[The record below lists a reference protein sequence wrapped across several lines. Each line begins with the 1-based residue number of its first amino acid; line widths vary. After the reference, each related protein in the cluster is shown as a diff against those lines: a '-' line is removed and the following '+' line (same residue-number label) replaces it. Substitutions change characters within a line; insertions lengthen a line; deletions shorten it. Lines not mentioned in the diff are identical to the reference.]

1 MYTREILLFS
11 MRRTDNRDTQKPNDL
26 ISLASCTYVHVLCI
40 FLCIWSA
47 KMAQCIEILYVKQVV
62 LAFSR
67 MCLGVAQTW
76 DRPGKSLTP
85 TTMQQ
90 LHRSTINANFNR
102 SLRKNAIIQ
111 TLTKSFSCLKSRLF
125 RADVDWTRRCLV
137 QKGKRKTE
145 ISVCHQCFISKWLK
159 MPTGLKSRDGG
170 WSGTPK

>member
-1 MYTREILLFS
+1 MYT
-11 MRRTDNRDTQKPNDL
+11 
-26 ISLASCTYVHVLCI
+26 LCI
-40 FLCIWSA
+40 FLCTWSA

-62 LAFSR
+62 LEISR

-111 TLTKSFSCLKSRLF
+111 TLTMSFSCLKSRLF
-125 RADVDWTRRCLV
+125 RADVDWTRSCLV
-137 QKGKRKTE
+137 QKGKRKIE

-159 MPTGLKSRDGG
+159 SANWFKISRRGLKWHSKIPVTLLWISSLSFHSDLRFLH
-170 WSGTPK
+170 W